1 MNKQETNQTPAPK
14 HGGGPA
20 TAAGKERSSQNSLKW
35 GIFSGKVLVKTEFYA
50 EDEEALLM
58 REEELRAQF
67 CPEGGLEEMCI
78 QQILFHYQCL
88 NRTNVYEVGCVEAQ
102 VREGEKKCT
111 QDGILLKRAIERKI
125 EELQVQQRRLAD
137 LNCRG
142 VVDLSSLSECDLDCI
157 MKRAKHMMNGHNND
171 ALLSAQKNHNLAG
184 FLHAAFGWDGKIIQ
198 TFLVKEVEG
207 VIAEMESELSGLRSD
222 LMVITA
228 SLGELKN
235 SFVQQ
240 FLLVNPET
248 FGKIE
253 RSRTS
258 HSKHLQRAIETL
270 MKFQVFRIQ
279 KMKEVRALESRCDTR
294 AVPDDHVLP
303 PKLSE
308 DGASSVEGDCQEDK
322 MVIETAVDVAEVRLA
337 ANSIAEPLEQRK
349 DGATG
354 GPSAPSNGDAA
365 KPHEA

>member
-1 MNKQETNQTPAPK
+1 
-14 HGGGPA
+14 
-20 TAAGKERSSQNSLKW
+20 
-35 GIFSGKVLVKTEFYA
+35 
-50 EDEEALLM
+50 
-58 REEELRAQF
+58 
-67 CPEGGLEEMCI
+67 
-78 QQILFHYQCL
+78 
-88 NRTNVYEVGCVEAQ
+88 
-102 VREGEKKCT
+102 
-111 QDGILLKRAIERKI
+111 
-125 EELQVQQRRLAD
+125 
-137 LNCRG
+137 
-142 VVDLSSLSECDLDCI
+142 
-157 MKRAKHMMNGHNND
+157 
-171 ALLSAQKNHNLAG
+171 
-184 FLHAAFGWDGKIIQ
+184 
-198 TFLVKEVEG
+198 
-207 VIAEMESELSGLRSD
+207 
-222 LMVITA
+222 VITA